1 VYSFAAALVGVSI
14 YIRPVISSFLL
25 VFSGICVS
33 QMLETDTIPKLDIQ
47 YYQTALDR
55 YCVTCHNNTLKTA
68 GLMLDNVNISDVS
81 QNPELWEK
89 VVTKLSLRAMPPV
102 GMPRPDNAFYESFK
116 SYLTDSLD
124 KSATANPN
132 PGREAIVHRLNRS
145 EYTNAVRDL
154 LDVEIDGK
162 LYLPPD
168 DSGGFDNLGDLLSV
182 SEVLIEKYLTISRMV
197 SRLAVGDAA
206 LQVDSHLYTIDPKV
220 IQHNHMSEDLPFGSR
235 GGMAIRHRF
244 PVDGEYGIKIRLQR
258 QDEKILGLSQ
268 PNLLDARVDGKRI
281 NLFKFGGENVGL
293 AIGSRVATPDFEQAN
308 YERLADQDLEVRFP
322 VQAGT
327 RTVQIA
333 FLKEEYAWEN
343 SSIPPPSYN
352 NFSEARIKSITER
365 AWAEPIV
372 SNITITGPYNIN
384 GVGQTKSREKI
395 FICTPQSKIEEESCA
410 RQILSNQARLAF
422 RRPVTDTDIKP
433 LINLYR
439 EGYHEEGTFE
449 GGIRKALEG
458 ILVSSAFLFR
468 FETDPKDITAGS
480 NYAVSDLALASR
492 LSFFLWSSI
501 PDNELLSL
509 AEQGK
514 LSSPKIL
521 ESQVNRMLKDKR
533 SSALVDNFAEQWL
546 LLRNLPQ
553 TQKSEKEF
561 PEFDVNLRQDLYKEI
576 KLFVS
581 SIFHEDHSILDLF
594 QADYSYLNE
603 NLARH
608 YEIDG
613 IYGNRFRRVVLPKNQ
628 QGLLA
633 RAGILSITSYPN
645 RNSTVLRGKW
655 VLENILASPPPPP
668 PEDIPSLDD
677 AKGAAG
683 EVLTLRERMEIHPAN
698 PVCAV
703 CHNQM
708 DPIGFGLENY
718 DAIGKWRT
726 EDNGKPINATGRLP
740 SGVEFEG
747 PAELQKALLKDP
759 EVFVNAF
766 AQKLLTYALGRPTD
780 YYDMP
785 TVREIV
791 HSAENNDYRFSSIVM
806 GIVNSVPFQMRR
818 SGS

>member
-1 VYSFAAALVGVSI
+1 MCL
-14 YIRPVISSFLL
+14 
-25 VFSGICVS
+25 S
-33 QMLETDTIPKLDIQ
+33 QIQETGNTSNFDTQ
-47 YYQTALDR
+47 NYRVVLDR
-55 YCVTCHNNTLKTA
+55 YCVTCHNKTLKTA
-68 GLMLDNVNISDVS
+68 GLMLDGVNINDISE
-81 QNPELWEK
+81 NPELWEK

-102 GMPRPDNAFYESFK
+102 GMPRPDNSFYDSFK

-132 PGREAIVHRLNRS
+132 PGTEAIVHRLNRS

-182 SEVLIEKYLTISRMV
+182 SEVLIEKYLSIGRMV
-197 SRLAVGDAA
+197 SRLAVADSA

-244 PVDGEYGIKIRLQR
+244 PVDGDYEITIRLQR
-258 QDEKILGLSQ
+258 QDEKILGISQ
-268 PNLLDARVDGKRI
+268 PNFLDARVDGKRI
-281 NLFKFGGENVGL
+281 NLFKFGGKNVGL
-293 AIGSRVATPDFEQAN
+293 ALGSRVATPDFEQAK
-308 YERLADQDLEVRFP
+308 YERVADQDLNLRVP
-322 VQAGT
+322 IQAGS

-343 SSIPPPSYN
+343 ASISPPSYN
-352 NFSEARIKSITER
+352 NFNEARIRSITDR
-365 AWAEPIV
+365 AWVEPIV
-372 SNITITGPYNIN
+372 SNITITGPYNIK
-384 GVGQTKSREKI
+384 GVGQTKSRENI
-395 FICTPQSKIEEESCA
+395 FICTPQNKNKEEMCA

-422 RRPVTDTDIKP
+422 RRPVTDSDIQP
-433 LINLYR
+433 LMTLYKK
-439 EGYHEEGTFE
+439 GYHEEETFE
-449 GGIRKALEG
+449 GGIRKAIEG

-468 FETDPKDITAGS
+468 FETDPEDITEGS
-480 NYAVSDLALASR
+480 NYEISDPALASR

-509 AEQGK
+509 AEQGE
-514 LSSPKIL
+514 LSDPKIL
-521 ESQVNRMLKDKR
+521 ESQVKRMLKDNR

-546 LLRNLPQ
+546 LLRNLPL

-581 SIFHEDHSILDLF
+581 SIFNEDNSILDLF
-594 QADYSYLNE
+594 QADYSFLNE

-608 YEIDG
+608 YQIDG
-613 IYGNRFRRVVLPKNQ
+613 IYGNRFRRVVLPEEQ

-668 PEDIPSLDD
+668 PEDIPPLDNV
-677 AKGAAG
+677 KGAPG
-683 EVLTLRERMEIHPAN
+683 ELLTLRERMEIHPAN

-718 DAIGKWRT
+718 NAIGKWRT

-740 SGVEFEG
+740 NGVEFEG

-759 EVFVNAF
+759 EIFVNAF
-766 AQKLLTYALGRPTD
+766 TQKLLTYALGRPTD

-791 HSAENNDYRFSSIVM
+791 HSAANNNYGFSSIVM

>member
-1 VYSFAAALVGVSI
+1 MCLSQIQVKSN
-14 YIRPVISSFLL
+14 SSNF
-25 VFSGICVS
+25 
-33 QMLETDTIPKLDIQ
+33 DTQD
-47 YYQTALDR
+47 YRVVLDR
-55 YCVTCHNNTLKTA
+55 YCVTCHNKTLKTA
-68 GLMLDNVNISDVS
+68 GLMLDSINLDDIRE
-81 QNPELWEK
+81 NPEVWEK

-102 GMPRPDNAFYESFK
+102 GMPRPDNSFYDSFK
-116 SYLTDSLD
+116 SYLTDNLD
-124 KSATANPN
+124 ASATANPN
-132 PGREAIVHRLNRS
+132 PGKEAIVHRLNRS

-182 SEVLIEKYLTISRMV
+182 SELLIEKYLSIGRMV
-197 SRLAVGDAA
+197 SRLAVADSA

-235 GGMAIRHRF
+235 GGLAIRHRF
-244 PVDGEYGIKIRLQR
+244 PVDGDYEITIRLQR
-258 QDEKILGLSQ
+258 QDEKILGISQ
-268 PNLLDARVDGKRI
+268 PNFLDARVDGKRI
-281 NLFKFGGENVGL
+281 NLFKFGGQNVGL
-293 AIGSRVATPDFEQAN
+293 ALGSRVATPDFEQAK
-308 YERLADQDLEVRFP
+308 YERLADQNLKVRFP
-322 VQAGT
+322 IQAGT
-327 RTVQIA
+327 RSVQIA

-343 SSIPPPSYN
+343 ASIPPPSYN
-352 NFSEARIKSITER
+352 NFNEARIVSITDR
-365 AWAEPIV
+365 AWVEPIV
-372 SNITITGPYNIN
+372 SNITITGPYNIK
-384 GVGQTKSREKI
+384 GVGQTKSREKV
-395 FICTPQSKIEEESCA
+395 FICTPQSRIDEESCA
-410 RQILSNQARLAF
+410 RQIISNQARLAF
-422 RRPVTDTDIKP
+422 RRPVTDNDINP
-433 LINLYR
+433 LITLYKD
-439 EGYHEEGTFE
+439 GYQEEGTFE

-458 ILVSSAFLFR
+458 ILVSSGFLFR
-468 FETDPKDITAGS
+468 FETDPEDITAGS

-514 LSSPKIL
+514 LSNPKIL

-546 LLRNLPQ
+546 LLRNLPL

-561 PEFDVNLRQDLYKEI
+561 PEFDINLRQDLYKEI
-576 KLFVS
+576 NLFVS
-581 SIFHEDHSILDLF
+581 SIFHEDQSILDLF

-613 IYGNRFRRVVLPKNQ
+613 IYGNRFRRVVMPEDQ

-668 PEDIPSLDD
+668 PEDIPSLENI
-677 AKGAAG
+677 KGAQG
-683 EVLTLRERMEIHPAN
+683 ELLTLRERMEIHPAN

-747 PAELQKALLKDP
+747 PAELQQALLRDP
-759 EVFVNAF
+759 EIFVNAF
-766 AQKLLTYALGRPTD
+766 TQKLLTYALGRPTD

-785 TVREIV
+785 TVRKIV
-791 HSAENNDYRFSSIVM
+791 HSAANNNYGFSSIVM